1 MSRAVLIA
9 VVVAA
14 LLPVAPA
21 RADVEVAKEPFVPSC
36 VNRPGDPGLFE
47 GPVAIGLLAGDLG
60 AGRRAC
66 PRSELT
72 LGARALATIDT
83 PGFYGNL
90 AVGARLE
97 GSWSIRGRGE
107 LFASFTFVDWQFV
120 QNATLKASNL
130 TAGPLTVGGSVLAY
144 DTRGLAISP
153 YARVLLPTD
162 GRTIGLEYGVSLAG
176 IFARRFGAHLL
187 AAGDLSAGIGPGP
200 TSARGGALILVGLAW
215 TPARWFSFTFDAQLH
230 FGALAPLDWFAP
242 VAALR
247 FRLWRG
253 LGAEL
258 SALVPV
264 VGGDRHDTALLLRI
278 GWRFDRTR

>member
-1 MSRAVLIA
+1 MIRALT
-9 VVVAA
+9 VAA
-14 LLPVAPA
+14 LLLSAAGAARAETVVVLDAPA
-21 RADVEVAKEPFVPSC
+21 CAT
-36 VNRPGDPGLFE
+36 RPGDPGLFE

-66 PRSELT
+66 PRSELS

-120 QNATLKASNL
+120 QNATLKATD
-130 TAGPLTVGGSVLAY
+130 TAVGPLTVGGSLLAFNA
-144 DTRGLAISP
+144 RGLAVAP
-153 YARVLLPTD
+153 YVRLLLPTD
-162 GRTIGLEYGVSLAG
+162 RRTVGAEYGVTLAG
-176 IFARRFGAHLL
+176 LFARRLSAHLL
-187 AAGDLSAGIGPGP
+187 AAGDLSAGVGPGLA
-200 TSARGGALILVGLAW
+200 SVRAGAALVLGIVW
-215 TPARWFSFTFDAQLH
+215 TPARWFSFTLDAQLH
-230 FGALAPLDWFAP
+230 FAALAPLDWFAP
-242 VAALR
+242 AAALR

-258 SALVPV
+258 SAIVPV
-264 VGGDRHDTALLLRI
+264 VGGDRHDTALLVRVA
-278 GWRFDRTR
+278 WRFDSRR